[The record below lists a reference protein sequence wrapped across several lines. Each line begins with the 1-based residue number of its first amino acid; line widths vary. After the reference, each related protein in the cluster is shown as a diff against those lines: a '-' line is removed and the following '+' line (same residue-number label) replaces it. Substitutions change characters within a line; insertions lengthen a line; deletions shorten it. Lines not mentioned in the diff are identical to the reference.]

1 MSVQVDVFVLI
12 ITVVFLVIAAALVP
26 LLLQLKRTAREAD
39 ALLAD
44 LRRELVPTLRE
55 LRETS
60 ERLNRAS
67 ASVESGAGKAGLL
80 LESLGE
86 VGESIHNVNSFF
98 HRDAARYVGNA
109 AGLWLG
115 IRAASKVILKGLQEK
130 GG

>member
-1 MSVQVDVFVLI
+1 MSVQIDIFVLI

-26 LLLQLKRTAREAD
+26 LLLQLKRTASEAD
-39 ALLAD
+39 ALLAE
-44 LRRELVPTLRE
+44 LRRELIPTLRE
-55 LRETS
+55 FREAS

-67 ASVESGAGKAGLL
+67 AQVEAGAGRAGTL

-86 VGESIHNVNSFF
+86 VGDSIHSVNSFF
-98 HRDAARYVGNA
+98 HRDMARYAGNA

>member
-1 MSVQVDVFVLI
+1 MSVQVDIFVLI

-39 ALLAD
+39 ALLTD

-55 LRETS
+55 FREAS

-67 ASVESGAGKAGLL
+67 AQVEAGAGRAGTL

-86 VGESIHNVNSFF
+86 VGDSIHSVNSFF
-98 HRDAARYVGNA
+98 HRDMARYAGNA

>member
-1 MSVQVDVFVLI
+1 MTVQVDIFVLI
-12 ITVVFLVIAAALVP
+12 VTVVFLIIAAALVP

-39 ALLAD
+39 ALIGE
-44 LRRELVPTLRE
+44 LRRELIPALRE
-55 LRETS
+55 FRETA

-67 ASVESGAGKAGLL
+67 ATVEAGSEKAGRL

-86 VGESIHNVNSFF
+86 VGDTIHGVNNFF
-98 HRDAARYVGNA
+98 QRDMARYVGNA

>member
-1 MSVQVDVFVLI
+1 MSVQVDIFVLI

-55 LRETS
+55 FREAS

-67 ASVESGAGKAGLL
+67 AQVEAGAGRAGTL

-86 VGESIHNVNSFF
+86 VGDSIHKVNRFF
-98 HRDAARYVGNA
+98 HRDMARYAGNA

-115 IRAASKVILKGLQEK
+115 IRAAGKVILKGLQEK

>member
-1 MSVQVDVFVLI
+1 MSVQIDIFVLI

-39 ALLAD
+39 ALLED
-44 LRRELVPTLRE
+44 LRRELIPTLRE
-55 LRETS
+55 FRETS

-67 ASVESGAGKAGLL
+67 AQVEAGAERAGTL

-86 VGESIHNVNSFF
+86 VGDSIHNVNSFF
-98 HRDAARYVGNA
+98 HRDMARYAGNA